1 MKVKSYVVVTGVS
14 STHFHC
20 PSVSLSVNPIH
31 TSLPLPT
38 TLVTKSWTEN
48 QLVTD
53 WLYYNLYNKC
63 LDAQNTADV
72 KDNKTA
78 A

>member
-1 MKVKSYVVVTGVS
+1 MKVKSYVGEVTGVP
-14 STHFHC
+14 STHVKF
-20 PSVSLSVNPIH
+20 PVSLSVDPIH
-31 TSLPLPT
+31 TNLYLPT